1 MLQSQSFLDQFDKLR
16 GGGQISNAEG
26 ARALSAGTIISDRIS
41 KQQLVMELKRLKEV
55 ALNISERKF
64 KQIESLSGNQSK
76 TSPTNEIIEV
86 TDEDLKK

>member
-1 MLQSQSFLDQFDKLR
+1 
-16 GGGQISNAEG
+16 
-26 ARALSAGTIISDRIS
+26 
-41 KQQLVMELKRLKEV
+41 MELKRLKEV